1 MVIRFYMTFWERVDE
16 ELKYRGMERKEL
28 GTKAGFPES
37 YISKGISRK
46 SCPQADLAV
55 KIAEVLGVSVEYLV
69 NGADTSKNK
78 NAKSEE
84 NLHLF
89 RKYQK
94 LIQKCESL
102 SPQKTE
108 LLATIADN
116 FEKK

>member
-1 MVIRFYMTFWERVDE
+1 MTFWERVDE

-37 YISKGISRK
+37 YISKGITRK

-55 KIAEVLGVSVEYLV
+55 KIADVLGVSVEYLV
-69 NGADTSKNK
+69 NGTSSKNK
-78 NAKSEE
+78 NAESEQD
-84 NLHLF
+84 LHLF

-94 LIQKCESL
+94 LIQKCEGL

>member
-1 MVIRFYMTFWERVDE
+1 MTFWERVDE

-37 YISKGISRK
+37 YISKGITRK

-55 KIAEVLGVSVEYLV
+55 KIAEVIGVSVEYLV
-69 NGADTSKNK
+69 NGTNSKNK
-78 NAKSEE
+78 TIQEE
-84 NLHLF
+84 QEDLHLF

-94 LIQKCESL
+94 LIQKCETL

>member
-1 MVIRFYMTFWERVDE
+1 MTFWERVDD

-28 GTKAGFPES
+28 GANAGFPES

-46 SCPQADLAV
+46 SYPQADLAV

-69 NGADTSKNK
+69 NGTNSKNK
-78 NAKSEE
+78 TIQEE
-84 NLHLF
+84 QEDLHLF
-89 RKYQK
+89 RKYKK
-94 LIQKCESL
+94 LIQKCETL

>member
-1 MVIRFYMTFWERVDE
+1 MSDFWKRVDE
-16 ELKYRGMERKEL
+16 ELDFKGLTRTYIAEKCGCSLTNINLGLKRGSTPSAE
-28 GTKAGFPES
+28 T
-37 YISKGISRK
+37 
-46 SCPQADLAV
+46 AV

-69 NGADTSKNK
+69 NGTDTSKNK
-78 NAKSEE
+78 HAQSEE
-84 NLHLF
+84 DLHLF

-94 LIQKCESL
+94 LIQKCEEL

>member
-1 MVIRFYMTFWERVDE
+1 MTFWERVDE

-37 YISKGISRK
+37 YISKGITRK

-69 NGADTSKNK
+69 NGTNSKNK
-78 NAKSEE
+78 TIQEE
-84 NLHLF
+84 QEDLHLF
-89 RKYQK
+89 RKYKK
-94 LIQKCESL
+94 LIQKCEEL